1 MGMLGRGFSDSSRYK
16 SVMIVVCFLLFS
28 LSPMLSLNTN
38 NPTILADSNDETA
51 FTGTVDPWVDGGQPW
66 PQSARF
72 GERTSQGPA
81 HSPNGGAGTGDP
93 GNASVLMSVVD
104 PVVNWVYGTYTEGT
118 DSLGTP
124 IANFE
129 NQIISTPES
138 ESRCGGESLFL
149 VLIQTDNNGDS
160 QAKIIEGEDAELVWE
175 VDLGQIDLVKSSP
188 VIVDIDDDGI
198 QEMILVYDSDG
209 SIKVDAYS
217 PRLQCSVTGWSP
229 GGSKTSELLWT
240 WSDSELKISANPT
253 SSTNGLFGNK
263 PTTQPLLADLDL
275 DGDAELVLAT
285 TNDDQ
290 EPVVVAL
297 PLAANGAPIPLWQS
311 TLGDGTHPSDPAFAQ
326 IDDSTGY
333 VLLTT
338 IQESSGAMWV
348 WKLDS
353 SSGDKR

>member
-1 MGMLGRGFSDSSRYK
+1 
-16 SVMIVVCFLLFS
+16 
-28 LSPMLSLNTN
+28 
-38 NPTILADSNDETA
+38 
-51 FTGTVDPWVDGGQPW
+51 
-66 PQSARF
+66 
-72 GERTSQGPA
+72 
-81 HSPNGGAGTGDP
+81 
-93 GNASVLMSVVD
+93 MSVVD

-229 GGSKTSELLWT
+229 GCLLYTSP
-240 WSDSELKISANPT
+240 SPR
-253 SSTNGLFGNK
+253 
-263 PTTQPLLADLDL
+263 
-275 DGDAELVLAT
+275 DA
-285 TNDDQ
+285 
-290 EPVVVAL
+290 
-297 PLAANGAPIPLWQS
+297 
-311 TLGDGTHPSDPAFAQ
+311 
-326 IDDSTGY
+326 
-333 VLLTT
+333 
-338 IQESSGAMWV
+338 
-348 WKLDS
+348 
-353 SSGDKR
+353 